1 MVRENESIRFITD
14 IFSSAKQ
21 SRSESRILVSR
32 GDLLRASHKVDA
44 LELRAPDAT
53 GHCGWGIEVGVNW
66 RWR

>member
-1 MVRENESIRFITD
+1 MRENESIRFITD

-44 LELRAPDAT
+44 LELRGLDAT
-53 GHCGWGIEVGVNW
+53 GHCGWGIAVGFNW